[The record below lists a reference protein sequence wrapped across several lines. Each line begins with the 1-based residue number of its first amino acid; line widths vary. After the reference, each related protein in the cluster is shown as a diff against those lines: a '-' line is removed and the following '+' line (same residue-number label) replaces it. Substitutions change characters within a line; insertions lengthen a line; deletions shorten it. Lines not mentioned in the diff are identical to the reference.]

1 MISSEEIE
9 DMVKSNNVLLLK
21 FTASWCNS
29 CKKYDHYIN
38 DLNVCVFSV
47 DVGLN
52 EDLQEE
58 YDITVLP
65 TVLIYKNNNLIDR
78 IEGFITKSDFIK
90 KLNIIN
96 I

>member
-9 DMVKSNNVLLLK
+9 YMVKSNNVLLLK

>member
-21 FTASWCNS
+21 FTASWCDS

-52 EDLQEE
+52 EDLQDE
-58 YDITVLP
+58 YDINILP
-65 TVLIYKNNNLIDR
+65 TVLIYKDNNLVDR

-90 KLNIIN
+90 KLNII
-96 I
+96 